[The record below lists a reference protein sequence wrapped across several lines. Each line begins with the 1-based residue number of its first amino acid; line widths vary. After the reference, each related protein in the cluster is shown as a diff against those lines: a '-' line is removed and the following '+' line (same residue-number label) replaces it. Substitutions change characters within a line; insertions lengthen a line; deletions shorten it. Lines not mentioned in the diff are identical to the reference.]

1 MWNTEKEKSRLIP
14 KFGSQHLEVWSCHHL
29 PLRMGLLGDQH
40 LSLGFRNFEMLIRCS
55 GGKKKQKV
63 GYVSFIQ

>member
-29 PLRMGLLGDQH
+29 PLRMGLLGDQD
-40 LSLGFRNFEMLIRCS
+40 LSLGFRNFDTDYLQRTFYCEMF
-55 GGKKKQKV
+55 QT
-63 GYVSFIQ
+63 F